1 MCSQFKPNEIT
12 FLVALAG
19 YKRET
24 VSMIMHLH
32 ALFVIHK
39 SHKYFF
45 ASIQSSSIQTFLTV
59 SLHSAQ
65 N

>member
-19 YKRET
+19 YNRET

-39 SHKYFF
+39 SHMYFF
-45 ASIQSSSIQTFLTV
+45 ASIGSSSVQTFLAV
-59 SLHSAQ
+59 CLQSPQ